1 MYSNCE
7 AAVSIILEY
16 IKEHLSIE
24 SSHNQN
30 FDIRS
35 YERWAAFEICERI
48 MDHPFTDPITTIED
62 FYLEIIPYGF
72 NDSYNESNNFIF
84 QIAVETA
91 EKILLL
97 LSNEI

>member
-1 MYSNCE
+1 MYSDCE
-7 AAVSIILEY
+7 AAVSIILDY

-24 SSHNQN
+24 SLHNQN

-48 MDHPFTDPITTIED
+48 MDHPFTDPIMTIED

-72 NDSYNESNNFIF
+72 NESSNFIF
-84 QIAVETA
+84 QIAVETV

-97 LSNEI
+97 LSNEL